1 VLKRIVW
8 IFITVLWIGFIFF
21 NSTRTSSQSSQ
32 ASNSLLNF
40 VNIILGVFN
49 INIDS
54 DILSIIIRKG
64 AHFFE
69 FFMLGILFFNSIDY
83 HLIKNPGQAKNLT
96 TYFSYK
102 FNLIAYYLLTL
113 SFCLLIAITD
123 EYIQGL
129 TNGRAKSVGD
139 VFIDFGGCLAAVIL
153 IFILKYKKIK
163 STLNID

>member
-1 VLKRIVW
+1 MEPHKPTKMRNIFLLSKIV
-8 IFITVLWIGFIFF
+8 
-21 NSTRTSSQSSQ
+21 
-32 ASNSLLNF
+32 
-40 VNIILGVFN
+40 
-49 INIDS
+49 D
-54 DILSIIIRKG
+54 
-64 AHFFE
+64 
-69 FFMLGILFFNSIDY
+69 
-83 HLIKNPGQAKNLT
+83 T

-102 FNLIAYYLLTL
+102 FNLIAYFLLTL